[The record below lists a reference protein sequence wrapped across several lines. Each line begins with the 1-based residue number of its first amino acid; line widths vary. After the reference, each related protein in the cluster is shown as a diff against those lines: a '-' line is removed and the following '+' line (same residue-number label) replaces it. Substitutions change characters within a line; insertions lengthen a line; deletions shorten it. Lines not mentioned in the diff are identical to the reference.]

1 MPLSRSRCL
10 RSALFLLWLSAQ
22 AITAPNSLASIY
34 TYTDDDGV
42 QTFTNEFDSIPEK
55 YRDQVSRREFDEPQT
70 HVSAPTPAAVQPP
83 VSPIQVRTVT
93 GSGEYRMGD
102 HDRRA
107 DAVRLAI
114 EAAKK
119 DALEQVATYVE
130 GITEVTQ
137 MDVTRDDIRSFTA
150 GIVKVSDQKITSR
163 LEEDT
168 IVIRADLTT
177 EIDPHEVAQAIAAL
191 RENENARQEL
201 TALRAE
207 TDQLQQQLDAAN
219 QALAAASSPEEA
231 QQFSRQREDTLNELQ
246 ANALVSQ
253 AWTSWA
259 YPTAGVYSYPFIAV
273 PGING
278 LLLQAQRLS
287 PRHRH
292 LPFAQQSIRSQP
304 GSLSPVPPRNSQA
317 APRQSLLVPST
328 IPVRPHQSPLL
339 NRQGLPAQVGDIVN
353 IPTPRSVPP
362 TVHQSAP
369 QPYQLHPNHFWR
381 PSPPNIHT
389 SPSVPQQVPSFTPR
403 ASGGARAHGGG
414 GGHFRSSGG
423 YRGR

>member
-34 TYTDDDGV
+34 TYTDNAGV

-177 EIDPHEVAQAIAAL
+177 EIDPHEVAQAGNVKTRSTNCRPMRSSPKPGRAGPIPRRGCIPIRSSQYRVSMACSCRRSASPRGIAICRSRSSPFGRNRAAC
-191 RENENARQEL
+191 RPS
-201 TALRAE
+201 LRAI
-207 TDQLQQQLDAAN
+207 
-219 QALAAASSPEEA
+219 
-231 QQFSRQREDTLNELQ
+231 RR
-246 ANALVSQ
+246 
-253 AWTSWA
+253 
-259 YPTAGVYSYPFIAV
+259 
-273 PGING
+273 
-278 LLLQAQRLS
+278 RLHVN
-287 PRHRH
+287 RCW
-292 LPFAQQSIRSQP
+292 
-304 GSLSPVPPRNSQA
+304 
-317 APRQSLLVPST
+317 
-328 IPVRPHQSPLL
+328 SPL
-339 NRQGLPAQVGDIVN
+339 
-353 IPTPRSVPP
+353 RSLCVPISRRCS
-362 TVHQSAP
+362 TGRAC
-369 QPYQLHPNHFWR
+369 LHKWG
-381 PSPPNIHT
+381 T
-389 SPSVPQQVPSFTPR
+389 S
-403 ASGGARAHGGG
+403 
-414 GGHFRSSGG
+414 
-423 YRGR
+423 